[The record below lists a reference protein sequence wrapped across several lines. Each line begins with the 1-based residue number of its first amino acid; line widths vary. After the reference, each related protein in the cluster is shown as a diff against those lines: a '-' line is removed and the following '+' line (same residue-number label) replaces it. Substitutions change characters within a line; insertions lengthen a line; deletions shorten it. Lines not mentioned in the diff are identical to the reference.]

1 VNKLAGLVRDALS
14 QWPYTLRIV
23 FHLCRSIVSCCT
35 RAHGTDHPLSGNSVE
50 FRDALL
56 LHEPCLLGT
65 LLSKCNASRND
76 DEVGRLLVDLCVLLL
91 SRPLP
96 ESISLPAHVQPF
108 FLRVVHQ
115 ATESRSIAAMKAVYS
130 LLDGPCLHLLGLLP
144 DESRKELDRV
154 LWKTVS
160 CNRDG
165 KKSVLSAWCFGIA
178 LLAEGYDDT
187 GHTHPQLKP
196 AQLNKSTT
204 WKTKPCQ
211 LLFGS
216 DDKVNSSLAWICLAV
231 NKIAKDE
238 EVDISCADAIEGIR
252 VATCAVRLIDRET
265 REAWPG
271 KNEFN
276 AQCLARLPA
285 RLTPHMNPR
294 LRLQAMCF
302 YAMVAGEGKLVPE
315 VVTLYE
321 QGLTDIAS
329 LVETEGLDEM
339 LALSLPLFSV
349 S

>member
-1 VNKLAGLVRDALS
+1 M
-14 QWPYTLRIV
+14 
-23 FHLCRSIVSCCT
+23 
-35 RAHGTDHPLSGNSVE
+35 E

-56 LHEPCLLGT
+56 LREPCLLGT

-76 DEVGRLLVDLCVLLL
+76 DEVGRLLADLCVLLL

-96 ESISLPAHVQPF
+96 ESISLPAHAQPF
-108 FLRVVHQ
+108 FLRVVKQ
-115 ATESRSIAAMKAVYS
+115 ATESRSIAALKAVYS

-144 DESRKELDRV
+144 EDSRKELDRV

-165 KKSVLSAWCFGIA
+165 KKSMLSAWCFGIA
-178 LLAEGYDDT
+178 FLAEGYHDA
-187 GHTHPQLKP
+187 GQTHVQLDP
-196 AQLNKSTT
+196 AQLHKSTAT
-204 WKTKPCQ
+204 TKRDWNTKPCQ

-216 DDKVNSSLAWICLAV
+216 DDKANSSLAWIYLAV
-231 NKIAKDE
+231 SQIAKDE
-238 EVDISCADAIEGIR
+238 LEISCADAIECIR
-252 VATCAVRLIDRET
+252 VATCALQMIDRET

-271 KNEFN
+271 NNKFN

-302 YAMVAGEGKLVPE
+302 YAMVAGQGKLVPE
-315 VVTLYE
+315 VVMMYE
-321 QGLTDIAS
+321 QDLTDIAS
-329 LVETEGLDEM
+329 LTEKEGLDET

-349 S
+349 GQDQMLFHHHTDC